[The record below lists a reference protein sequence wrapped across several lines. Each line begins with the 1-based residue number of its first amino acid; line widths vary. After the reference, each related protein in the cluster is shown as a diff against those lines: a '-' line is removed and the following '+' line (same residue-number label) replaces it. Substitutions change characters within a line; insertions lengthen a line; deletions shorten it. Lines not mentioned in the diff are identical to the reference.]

1 MLKITLKKSTVGR
14 LKKHIATVRA
24 LGLRRISQS
33 VVHRD
38 TPQIQGMIARVAYM
52 VEVEQLPD
60 EE

>member
-14 LKKHIATVRA
+14 LKKHIATVQA
-24 LGLRRISQS
+24 LGLHRISQS

-52 VEVEQLPD
+52 VDVEQVPD

>member
-33 VVHRD
+33 VIHRD
-38 TPQIQGMIARVAYM
+38 TPQIQGMIARVSYM
-52 VEVEQLPD
+52 VDVEQLPD

>member
-52 VEVEQLPD
+52 VDVEQVPD
-60 EE
+60 EK

>member
-14 LKKHIATVRA
+14 LKKHIATVQA

-33 VVHRD
+33 VVHRG
-38 TPQIQGMIARVAYM
+38 TPQIQGMLARVAYM

>member
-52 VEVEQLPD
+52 GEVEQLPD